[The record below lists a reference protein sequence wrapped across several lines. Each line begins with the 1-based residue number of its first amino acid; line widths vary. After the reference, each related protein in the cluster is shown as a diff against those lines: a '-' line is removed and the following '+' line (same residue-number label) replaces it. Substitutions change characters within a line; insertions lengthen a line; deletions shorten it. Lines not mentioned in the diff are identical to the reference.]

1 MSKKALFLHF
11 FDKLVHG
18 KGVKVM
24 KTKKK
29 IIALG
34 MGLLIAVG
42 TISTASA
49 YVYTVGTHYQTVTHN
64 NIPSSGYSHFD
75 TYYGSKKA
83 TDGYFATFKK
93 LKGDAWLGNF
103 AELIDSSK
111 RARSIMIGIPLNK
124 ADLAEEKGCSK
135 GTVYFSAVASHG
147 LEPSN
152 SCSVTMDFSADNL
165 K

>member
-29 IIALG
+29 MIAFG

-49 YVYTVGTHYQTVTHN
+49 YVYIEGTYYQTVTHK
-64 NIPSSGYSHFD
+64 NIPNYGYETYD
-75 TYYGSKKA
+75 NYYGSKKV
-83 TDGYFATFKK
+83 TTGKFATFKK
-93 LKGDAWLGNF
+93 TQGDAWLGNF
-103 AELIDSSK
+103 AELTSYSK
-111 RARSIMIGIPLNK
+111 KAMSTMVGIPLNTPN
-124 ADLAEEKGCSK
+124 LAQEMGCSK
-135 GTVYFSAVASHG
+135 GSVYFTAVASHD

-152 SCSVTMDFSADNL
+152 SCGVTLDFSADNL

>member
-1 MSKKALFLHF
+1 
-11 FDKLVHG
+11 
-18 KGVKVM
+18 M

-29 IIALG
+29 MIALG

-49 YVYTVGTHYQTVTHN
+49 YVYIVGTRYQTVTHN

-83 TDGYFATFKK
+83 TNGYFATFKK
-93 LKGDAWLGNF
+93 LRGDAWLGNF
-103 AELIDSSK
+103 GELIDSSK
-111 RARSIMIGIPLNK
+111 KVKSELVGIPLNTPN
-124 ADLAEEKGCSK
+124 LAQEVGCSA
-135 GTVYFSAVASHG
+135 GNVYFSAVASHG

-152 SCSVTMDFSADNL
+152 SCGVTMEFSADNL

>member
-29 IIALG
+29 MIAFG
-34 MGLLIAVG
+34 MGLLIALG
-42 TISTASA
+42 TVSTASA

-64 NIPSSGYSHFD
+64 NIPNYGYSHFD

-83 TDGYFATFKK
+83 TTGKFATFKK
-93 LKGDAWLGNF
+93 LRGDAWLGNF
-103 AELIDSSK
+103 GELINSSK
-111 RARSIMIGIPLNK
+111 KAMSELVGIPLNSPQ
-124 ADLAEEKGCSK
+124 LAQEFDCYKGN
-135 GTVYFSAVASHG
+135 VYFSAVASHG

-152 SCSVTMDFSADNL
+152 SCGVTMDFSADNL